1 MNSRSSIFHNYEYTL
16 NSLYSS
22 VLNRVLQLKAL
33 GKIAKNRGRYF
44 YIPSLIVSNAFQLF
58 APDMSMPSYKLII
71 VFTFDAFQGRSNVL
85 WNRGG
90 GGRRLSR
97 HIFWPIIYSEIY
109 TLIEK
114 WEAMPPP
121 FLWGP
126 RHSFFMIC
134 AFKWTDDCNLS
145 ISYYNSD

>member
-90 GGRRLSR
+90 GAKAFET
-97 HIFWPIIYSEIY
+97 HILTHNLFWNLHFDRKVGGDAPTVPLGATALLFHDLRIQMNWW
-109 TLIEK
+109 LQ
-114 WEAMPPP
+114 
-121 FLWGP
+121 
-126 RHSFFMIC
+126 
-134 AFKWTDDCNLS
+134 FK
-145 ISYYNSD
+145 Y